1 MNLAEAFVRGK
12 GQNLHLLTSRMDFNE
27 FYDKAK
33 SEAKETNS
41 VQYEKEPDFEEKLL
55 RQLGA
60 SRGTY
65 QMNLG

>member
-1 MNLAEAFVRGK
+1 MNLAETFVRGK

-33 SEAKETNS
+33 REAKQASS
-41 VQYEKEPDFEEKLL
+41 VVQEKEPGFEERLL

-60 SRGTY
+60 SRGAY
-65 QMNLG
+65 QTNLG